1 MSLSELKRFVALVC
15 TVFSASVGAGSIK
28 CVEQENNAVIVKM
41 EMPHPKEAL
50 IYRPGGET
58 VWLQIEGALAHQQI
72 EDFEYLREWS
82 INSSTV
88 GTVYKEGKPYVE
100 PIINS
105 KGIYHLYIANN
116 IETEPENTYFIE
128 CYFEIT

>member
-1 MSLSELKRFVALVC
+1 MRFSKIKRLVALVC
-15 TVFSASVGAGSIK
+15 TVFSASVGAVPIE

-41 EMPHPKEAL
+41 EIPHPKEAL
-50 IYRPGGET
+50 IYRPSGET
-58 VWLQIEGALAHQQI
+58 VWLQIEDALAHQQI
-72 EDFEYLREWS
+72 ANFEYLREWK
-82 INSSTV
+82 IDLSTV

-100 PIINS
+100 PIING
-105 KGIYHLYIANN
+105 KGVYHLYIAKN